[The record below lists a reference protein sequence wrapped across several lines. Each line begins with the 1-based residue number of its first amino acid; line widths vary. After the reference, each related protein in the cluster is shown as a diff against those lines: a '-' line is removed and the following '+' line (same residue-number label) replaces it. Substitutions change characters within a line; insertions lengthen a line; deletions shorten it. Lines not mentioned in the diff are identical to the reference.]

1 VRTSPQVLNVPEL
14 AIAMDLLSFVDHIP
28 QVCHRCTCKLPKRA
42 HFCPNCHVPQNSF
55 DSDSLLQNVLLIVL
69 TITVVVG
76 VGWAF
81 YAFARPL

>member
-1 VRTSPQVLNVPEL
+1 VRTATEVFNVREV
-14 AIAMDLLSFVDHIP
+14 AIAMDLSFVDHIP

-42 HFCPNCHVPQNSF
+42 HFCPNCHVPQGSF

-69 TITVVVG
+69 TVTVVVA